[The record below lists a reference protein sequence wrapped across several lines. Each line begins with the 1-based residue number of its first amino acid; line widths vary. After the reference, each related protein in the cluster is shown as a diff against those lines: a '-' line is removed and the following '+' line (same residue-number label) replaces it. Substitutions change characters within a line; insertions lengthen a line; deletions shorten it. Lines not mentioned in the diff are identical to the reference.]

1 MDKYVILPSVDM
13 FTGEYRHT
21 VDAKKRLAIPAKFR
35 ADLGKKAVVTRG
47 LDQCLF
53 VFSQEEWAKLA
64 EKLGSLPFSQSD
76 ARSFVR
82 IMLSGAMEVEFD
94 RLGRILLPDYLKAY
108 AAIGRSVV
116 VTGVFNR
123 LEVWD
128 EQIWGAYKEK
138 AEKNVGDLAE
148 KLGGLGI

>member
-1 MDKYVILPSVDM
+1 M
-13 FTGEYRHT
+13 FVGEYKHT

-35 ADLGKKAVVTRG
+35 SDLGKKAVITRG

-53 VFSQEEWAKLA
+53 VFSGEEWEKLA
-64 EKLGSLPFSQSD
+64 QKLGSLPLSQHD
-76 ARSFVR
+76 ARGFARV
-82 IMLSGAMEVEFD
+82 MLSGAFEVEFD
-94 RLGRILLPDYLKAY
+94 QLGRVLIPDYLKEY
-108 AAIGRSVV
+108 AGIEKSAV

-123 LEVWD
+123 IEIWD
-128 EQIWGAYKEK
+128 ENRWNEYKEK

>member
-1 MDKYVILPSVDM
+1 MFVGEYKHSVDN
-13 FTGEYRHT
+13 
-21 VDAKKRLAIPAKFR
+21 KKRLAVPAKFR
-35 ADLGKKAVVTRG
+35 ADLGKTAVITRG

-53 VFSQEEWAKLA
+53 VFSVEEWEKLA
-64 EKLGSLPFSQSD
+64 QKLGSLPFSQAD

-82 IMLSGAMEVEFD
+82 LMLSGAMEVEFD
-94 RLGRILLPDYLKAY
+94 QLGRILLPDYLKTY
-108 AAIGRSVV
+108 AGIGKTVV
-116 VTGVFNR
+116 ITGVFNR

-128 EQIWGAYKEK
+128 EGHWGDYKDK

>member
-1 MDKYVILPSVDM
+1 MLV
-13 FTGEYRHT
+13 GEYRHT

-35 ADLGKKAVVTRG
+35 AELGRKGVITRG

-53 VFSQEEWAKLA
+53 VFSAEEWEKLA
-64 EKLGSLPFSQSD
+64 QKLGSLPLSAAD
-76 ARSFVR
+76 ARSFARV
-82 IMLSGAMEVEFD
+82 MLSGAMEVEFD
-94 RLGRILLPDYLKAY
+94 QLGRILLPDYLKEY
-108 AAIGRSVV
+108 AGIGKNVV

-123 LEVWD
+123 LE
-128 EQIWGAYKEK
+128 IWEESRWTGYKDK